1 VVAVLIPVLV
11 LIMTAAVITT
21 ITMVGRRRGYSGL
34 GGDAVV
40 RCSAGH
46 LFTTIWIPGVSLKAV
61 RLGRVRYQHCPVGH
75 HWAKV
80 TLLRD
85 DELTDDPRRE
95 AALHHDARL
104 P

>member
-1 VVAVLIPVLV
+1 MVAVLIPILV
-11 LIMTAAVITT
+11 VVVIGVVIVVIT
-21 ITMVGRRRGYSGL
+21 IVGRRQGYSGL
-34 GGDAVV
+34 GGDTVV

-61 RLGRVRYQHCPVGH
+61 RLGAFRFQHCPVGH

-80 TLLRD
+80 VPVRD
-85 DELTDDPRRE
+85 DELTGEQRRE
-95 AALHHDARL
+95 AAQHHDAHI